1 MARVSVRPLPDGVH
15 SGFSPQR
22 GSNPDLQGPEEG
34 LGLLLIGLAEALPN
48 KASQSFTNCS
58 VGVPDGFTSFML
70 SFFQCAIE
78 GWGGGSSFQLFSDA
92 CYAHS

>member
-34 LGLLLIGLAEALPN
+34 LGLLLIGLAEALPTRRL
-48 KASQSFTNCS
+48 KVSPTATGIV
-58 VGVPDGFTSFML
+58 VGL
-70 SFFQCAIE
+70 AEEQAN
-78 GWGGGSSFQLFSDA
+78 
-92 CYAHS
+92 